1 MTVEQQL
8 ESMGLSLPRV
18 AKPIASYV
26 PAVRTGNLV
35 FCSGQLPIEQ
45 GALKWRGRVIEE
57 VSEDDAFVWNAW
69 IRDTGFA
76 PAQRAPKPHDEE
88 QGPRVMLADRE
99 GSLVAGM
106 RAAPPAGGLP
116 PGLAP
121 GIESSAQSLGKE
133 IHSER
138 AFVLEGYRQEISGGE
153 GGRKRGRI
161 RGTEDA

>member
-57 VSEDDAFVWNAW
+57 VSEDDAY
-69 IRDTGFA
+69 
-76 PAQRAPKPHDEE
+76 E
-88 QGPRVMLADRE
+88 
-99 GSLVAGM
+99 
-106 RAAPPAGGLP
+106 AARIAALN
-116 PGLAP
+116 GLAAIKSVI
-121 GIESSAQSLGKE
+121 GDLDKIVRVVRLTGYVSSSLGFTNQPVVVDGASDFLVKV
-133 IHSER
+133 
-138 AFVLEGYRQEISGGE
+138 FG
-153 GGRKRGRI
+153 
-161 RGTEDA
+161 DAGKHARVAVGVSQLPLDAPVEVDIIVEVRD